1 MVMCA
6 FVKRGRE
13 LIVAV
18 PASLVS
24 DVPHLREKTFKIGLV
39 GRAAAVF
46 CVDEVVVFPDLPE
59 VDQDH
64 DAGLIAAIL
73 SYMETPQYL
82 RKRMFRL
89 VPELRYAGIL
99 PPLRTPHHSVPNK
112 ARDLRIG
119 EHREGVVVSSTDTG
133 LFVDVGVE
141 RSVLVSDV
149 KLPADSRVTVKIT
162 GLGRHLRAV
171 LASRD
176 ETEVYWGYRVR
187 ISRVGFGHLARDGDF
202 DLVIATSRRGVRF
215 MEVAGELVGRWMDAA
230 KVLVGFGSPSM
241 GLFEI
246 LEHENLSLGDV
257 VDFVINLVPNQG
269 TATVRTVEAV
279 FSCLSVLNLFTTG
292 L

>member
-1 MVMCA
+1 MCPL
-6 FVKRGRE
+6 VKRGRE
-13 LIVAV
+13 LSIAV

-46 CVDEVVVFPDLPE
+46 CVDEVVIFPDSPE
-59 VDQDH
+59 VDQSH
-64 DAGLIAAIL
+64 DAEFIATIL

-82 RKRMFRL
+82 RKRLFRL

-133 LFVDVGVE
+133 LYVDVGVE
-141 RSVLVSDV
+141 RSVLVSNV
-149 KLPADSRVTVKIT
+149 KLPMNSRVTVKIT
-162 GLGRHLRAV
+162 ELGRHLGADLV
-171 LASRD
+171 GRD
-176 ETEVYWGYRVR
+176 DPELYWGYRAR
-187 ISRVGFGHLARDGDF
+187 ILRVGFGHLVKDGDF

-215 MEVAGELVGRWMDAA
+215 MEVAGELAERWEDAG

-246 LEHENLSLGDV
+246 LEHEKLILSDV
-257 VDFVINLVPNQG
+257 ADFVINFVPNQG

-279 FSCLSVLNLFTTG
+279 FSCLSVLNLLATDR
-292 L
+292 